1 MKPIGAYALALEKNK
16 INWSTPLLDA
26 PVRQLEDEKTGELKD
41 WPANFSKTY
50 VEDDILVVDALA
62 QSINTIA
69 VRVGEQAGVGNI
81 YRFMKNSLGVTSLTP
96 EDNDSGPMILG
107 SQTHG
112 ISPYE
117 LAGAYMMLGN
127 GGSFTT
133 LHCYTSVQTGYG
145 REIAAPEL
153 KTKQVLGTDTAYV
166 MNRLL
171 AQVMQGGGTAAG
183 YRVRGEMDSV
193 GKTGTSSDNRDYWF
207 VGMTPYY
214 VTATWYGYDSGFAL
228 NTASG
233 THAPTTAWKYVMER
247 AQQGLPVLEFPVD
260 ESVVTAEYCTE
271 SGGLAAPGCPRTA
284 TGYYTQGNLPAVCRD
299 HAA

>member
-1 MKPIGAYALALEKNK
+1 M
-16 INWSTPLLDA
+16 
-26 PVRQLEDEKTGELKD
+26 RQLEDEKTGELKG

-50 VEDDILVVDALA
+50 AEDDILVVDALA

>member
-1 MKPIGAYALALEKNK
+1 M
-16 INWSTPLLDA
+16 
-26 PVRQLEDEKTGELKD
+26 
-41 WPANFSKTY
+41 
-50 VEDDILVVDALA
+50 
-62 QSINTIA
+62 
-69 VRVGEQAGVGNI
+69 
-81 YRFMKNSLGVTSLTP
+81 
-96 EDNDSGPMILG
+96 
-107 SQTHG
+107 
-112 ISPYE
+112 
-117 LAGAYMMLGN
+117 
-127 GGSFTT
+127 
-133 LHCYTSVQTGYG
+133 
-145 REIAAPEL
+145 
-153 KTKQVLGTDTAYV
+153 
-166 MNRLL
+166 
-171 AQVMQGGGTAAG
+171 
-183 YRVRGEMDSV
+183 

>member
-1 MKPIGAYALALEKNK
+1 
-16 INWSTPLLDA
+16 
-26 PVRQLEDEKTGELKD
+26 
-41 WPANFSKTY
+41 
-50 VEDDILVVDALA
+50 
-62 QSINTIA
+62 
-69 VRVGEQAGVGNI
+69 
-81 YRFMKNSLGVTSLTP
+81 
-96 EDNDSGPMILG
+96 MILG

-171 AQVMQGGGTAAG
+171 AQVMQGSGTAAG

-247 AQQGLPVLEFPVD
+247 AQQGLPVLEFPV
-260 ESVVTAEYCTE
+260 E
-271 SGGLAAPGCPRTA
+271 L
-284 TGYYTQGNLPAVCRD
+284 QHGNGKPELRRLKSSINS
-299 HAA
+299 